1 MTFDGAVIREQGVT
15 FALVVVKSH
24 IVQNRFEAGETI
36 SAFQPYFPGMPVVLV
51 GQDSR
56 GVPTYFRT
64 TRHRPIHG
72 QRSHER
78 RTVEDLHGLTPGIH
92 NFFQGGTSVSTLTRK
107 ENVFAG

>member
-24 IVQNRFEAGETI
+24 IVQNRSEAGEAI

-56 GVPTYFRT
+56 GVPTYFG
-64 TRHRPIHG
+64 RPDIA
-72 QRSHER
+72 RFMASVPMSAVPWKTY
-78 RTVEDLHGLTPGIH
+78 TV
-92 NFFQGGTSVSTLTRK
+92 
-107 ENVFAG
+107 

>member
-24 IVQNRFEAGETI
+24 IVQNRIEAGETI

-56 GVPTYFRT
+56 GVPTYFG
-64 TRHRPIHG
+64 RPDIA
-72 QRSHER
+72 RFMASVPMSAVPWKTY
-78 RTVEDLHGLTPGIH
+78 TV
-92 NFFQGGTSVSTLTRK
+92 
-107 ENVFAG
+107 